1 MTTMRTVVMHGT
13 GGPEVLVPDR
23 VPVPA
28 PGPGQVLLRIEA
40 AAVSTGETLMRS
52 GAIPMPFPFPLVLG
66 AEAAGVV
73 EEVGAGV
80 DPAVKGTR
88 VVAITGGRGSYAE
101 YAAVNAAMM
110 TAVPDGLPATD
121 AVAMAAS
128 GAMAFGLPRKAG
140 LRGGETVLVEGG
152 SGKIGGYLVP
162 RARDLGAE
170 RIIATAG
177 TAAGRDRVRDLG
189 ADLVIDHTDP
199 DWPDRLSE
207 ELAGGTVD
215 VVFDMVGGALA
226 SRLLDVLTP
235 STGRMLLYGT
245 LSGEPAVIDSAK
257 IRERGL
263 HIVGCGGPGW
273 AADIF
278 GLDYP
283 EFLAAAGRGE
293 VARPAI
299 DAVLPLTDA
308 AEAHR
313 RLEAGRTSGRIL
325 LVP

>member
-1 MTTMRTVVMHGT
+1 MTTMRAVVMHGA
-13 GGPEVLVPDR
+13 GGPDVLIPEEL
-23 VPVPA
+23 PVPA
-28 PGPGQVLLRIEA
+28 PGPGQLLLRIEA
-40 AAVSTGETLMRS
+40 AAVSAGEAMMRS
-52 GAIPMPFPFPLVLG
+52 GAIPLPFPFPLVPG

-73 EEVGAGV
+73 EEVGEGV
-80 DPAVKGTR
+80 DPAVKGER

-101 YAAVNAAMM
+101 YAAVDAAM
-110 TAVPDGLPATD
+110 TTVVPDGLPATD
-121 AVAMAAS
+121 AVAMAAP
-128 GAMAFGLPRKAG
+128 GAMAFALTRKAG

-152 SGKIGGYLVP
+152 SGKVGGYLVA
-162 RARDLGAE
+162 RALELGAA
-170 RIIATAG
+170 RVVATAG
-177 TAAGRDRVRDLG
+177 TAAGRDRVRALG
-189 ADLVIDHTDP
+189 AQPVVDHSDP
-199 DWPDRLSE
+199 DWPDRLPG

-215 VVFDMVGGALA
+215 VAFDLAGGAIA
-226 SRLLDVLTP
+226 GRLLDALTP

-245 LSGEPAVIDSAK
+245 LSGEPAVLDSAK

-263 HIVGCGGPGW
+263 QITGCGGPGW

-278 GLDYP
+278 GVDYP

-299 DAVLPLTDA
+299 EAILPLADA
-308 AEAHR
+308 AQAHR